1 MKGKRKQRQAAKELF
16 QLCLV
21 EGRLDEGRARLVVE
35 RLVSSKRRGALQV
48 LSSFQRLVR
57 LDYGRRTAIVESA
70 TPLDPDVQT
79 DIVSGLDRR
88 YGSHLTTTFG
98 QNPALIGGVR
108 IKIGSDVYDG
118 TIRARLA
125 ALVSSL

>member
-1 MKGKRKQRQAAKELF
+1 VKGKRKQRQAAKELF
-16 QLCLV
+16 QLCV
-21 EGRLDEGRARLVVE
+21 VNGRLDEERARLVVQ
-35 RLVSSKRRGALQV
+35 RLASSKRRGALQI
-48 LSSFQRLVR
+48 LSGFQRLVR

-70 TPLDPDVQT
+70 TPLDQDVQKE
-79 DIVSGLDRR
+79 IVSGLDRR
-88 YGSHLTTTFG
+88 YGSHLTTSFG
-98 QNPALIGGVR
+98 QNPGLIGGVR

>member
-1 MKGKRKQRQAAKELF
+1 MKGKRKQRQAARELF

-21 EGRLDEGRARLVVE
+21 DGRLDENRARLVV
-35 RLVSSKRRGALQV
+35 RTLASSPRRGALQI
-48 LSSFQRLVR
+48 LSGFHRLVR
-57 LDYGRRTAIVESA
+57 LEYGRRNATVESA
-70 TPLDPDVQT
+70 SPLAADLQQK
-79 DIVSGLDRR
+79 IESGLDRL
-88 YGSHLTTTFG
+88 YGSHLTTSFG

-108 IKIGSDVYDG
+108 IKVGSDVYDG

>member
-70 TPLDPDVQT
+70 TPLDQDVQT

>member
-1 MKGKRKQRQAAKELF
+1 MKGKRKQRQAARELF
-16 QLCLV
+16 QLCV
-21 EGRLDEGRARLVVE
+21 VNGRLDEERARLVVQ
-35 RLVSSKRRGALQV
+35 RLASSKRRGALQI
-48 LSSFQRLVR
+48 LSGFQRLVR

-70 TPLDPDVQT
+70 TPLDQDVQKE
-79 DIVSGLDRR
+79 IVSGLDRR
-88 YGSHLTTTFG
+88 YGSDLTTSFG

-118 TIRARLA
+118 TIRARLL

>member
-1 MKGKRKQRQAAKELF
+1 M
-16 QLCLV
+16 
-21 EGRLDEGRARLVVE
+21 E

>member
-1 MKGKRKQRQAAKELF
+1 MKGKRKQRQAARELF

-21 EGRLDEGRARLVVE
+21 EGRLDEARARLVVQ
-35 RLVSSKRRGALQV
+35 RLVASKRRGALQI
-48 LSSFQRLVR
+48 LSGFQRLLR
-57 LDYGRRTAIVESA
+57 LEYGRRTAVVESA
-70 TPLDPDVQT
+70 APLDPDVQKE
-79 DIVSGLDRR
+79 IVSGLDRR
-88 YGSHLTTTFG
+88 YGSHLTTSFG

>member
-21 EGRLDEGRARLVVE
+21 ESRLDEGRARLVVE